1 MLEDGIYFN
10 LPAAEYH
17 ADKALGSTSIK
28 AIALDPVDWQ
38 YDRRHPVERESL
50 PLIWGSG
57 LHARAL
63 EGAEAFKRQFCVAPD
78 EKDYPRAL
86 KTMDDMRTH
95 ARAIGVKGG
104 RTKAEVA
111 ALIRQHDPD
120 AVIWDDIIDEFNR
133 LHAGQTIISP
143 KVCAEIEQAAQWMQ
157 ADQMLSHIMEDG
169 TMTAGCSEVSIFITI
184 DGVRLK
190 CRLDHLLPHA
200 IIDLKS
206 FRVQRMD
213 RLERAALRALARERY
228 DLQAADYF
236 NLFHSSKP
244 LFESGKVFGADDKAM
259 EILKRA
265 YAQKDLKW
273 IWVLVKNS
281 GAPQPLVRELET
293 KSFLFG
299 TAREEVNR
307 AIDSYR
313 KMRDKFGEDRD
324 WVPEHPCE
332 ILDDTSFPGWAF
344 M

>member
-1 MLEDGIYFN
+1 
-10 LPAAEYH
+10 
-17 ADKALGSTSIK
+17 
-28 AIALDPVDWQ
+28 
-38 YDRRHPVERESL
+38 
-50 PLIWGSG
+50 
-57 LHARAL
+57 
-63 EGAEAFKRQFCVAPD
+63 
-78 EKDYPRAL
+78 
-86 KTMDDMRTH
+86 
-95 ARAIGVKGG
+95 
-104 RTKAEVA
+104 
-111 ALIRQHDPD
+111 
-120 AVIWDDIIDEFNR
+120 
-133 LHAGQTIISP
+133 
-143 KVCAEIEQAAQWMQ
+143 
-157 ADQMLSHIMEDG
+157 
-169 TMTAGCSEVSIFITI
+169 MTAGCSEVSIFITI
-184 DGVRLK
+184 EGVRLK

-200 IIDLKS
+200 ILDLKS

-236 NLFHSSKP
+236 NLFHNSKS
-244 LFESGKVFGADDKAM
+244 LFEAGKVFGADDKATA
-259 EILKRA
+259 ILKRA
-265 YAQKDLKW
+265 YAQKDMKW

-313 KMRDKFGEDRD
+313 KMRDKFGEYRD